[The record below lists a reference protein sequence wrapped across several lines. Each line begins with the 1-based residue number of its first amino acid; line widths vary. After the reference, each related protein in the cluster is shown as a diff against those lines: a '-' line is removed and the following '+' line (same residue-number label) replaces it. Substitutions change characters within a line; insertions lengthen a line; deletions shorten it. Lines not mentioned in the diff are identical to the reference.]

1 MDPVKNPQKVIL
13 AGCSLLIIVSTLGL
27 GVQYLTKPP
36 APTSNLKYMIICWTG
51 YGRGVSRP
59 WCGLRRWMIVR
70 GTIKDVE
77 YEGLGSNVES
87 KYLFKPHWVVK
98 GLSTLRAIWVYQSG
112 GITPLGETYVAFGNP
127 LMQVGDVLILFLHEW
142 APRKYYVVGGPQ
154 GRFMVQ
160 GGRVYSIGE
169 VYESPN
175 ELVQREVKGM
185 TQHLHTGGVREL
197 EFFRQLYAALNQN

>member
-1 MDPVKNPQKVIL
+1 MKQPLKFIL
-13 AGCSLLIIVSTLGL
+13 ALSSLIIIVSTLGL
-27 GVQYLTKPP
+27 GIHHLTKPP
-36 APTSNLKYMIICWTG
+36 SPTSNLKYMILFWEG
-51 YGRGVSRP
+51 YESVEP
-59 WCGLRRWMIVR
+59 MAQAPEVDVIVR

-112 GITPLGETYVAFGNP
+112 GITPLGETYVAFGDP
-127 LMQVGDVLILFLHEW
+127 LMQVGDFLILFLHEW

-160 GGRVYSIGE
+160 GGQVYSIGE

-175 ELVQREVKGM
+175 ELVQREVTGV
-185 TQHLHTGGVREL
+185 TRHLHTGGIREI
-197 EFFRQLYAALNQN
+197 EFFWQLHAALREP